1 MILKR
6 FENEVL
12 SLDLFTEDNTVFKD
26 CGNGCFKAF
35 CPDGS
40 AGVIWEKDKYQI
52 LINGS
57 NVENKKLAHK
67 DIKKALILAKR
78 RANCWEVVKGN
89 QVDFYN
95 ESTFNFT
102 V

>member
-12 SLDLFTEDNTVFKD
+12 SLDLFTEDTTFFKD
-26 CGNGCFKAF
+26 CENGCFMAF
-35 CPDGS
+35 CQDGS
-40 AGVIWEKDKYQI
+40 AEVIWEKGKYQI

-57 NVENKKLAHK
+57 RVEDKRLAHK
-67 DIKKALILAKR
+67 DIKKALILAER